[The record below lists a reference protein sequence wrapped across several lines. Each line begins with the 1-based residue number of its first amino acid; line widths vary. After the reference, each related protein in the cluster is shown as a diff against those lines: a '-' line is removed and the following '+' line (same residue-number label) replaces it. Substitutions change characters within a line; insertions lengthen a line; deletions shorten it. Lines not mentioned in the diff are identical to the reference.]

1 MPKANL
7 TRGNSITENY
17 QPEDIDCIQAA
28 IDQIIDNYPSYKVDR
43 VRSGIMTF
51 KRTPL
56 CGSENCTQC
65 PTILRRVL

>member
-17 QPEDIDCIQAA
+17 QPEDIDCMQAA
-28 IDQIIDNYPSYKVDR
+28 INQIIDKYPAYKIDI
-43 VRSGIMTF
+43 VRSEIMTF

-56 CGSENCTQC
+56 CGSDNCTQC
-65 PTILRRVL
+65 QTILRRVS